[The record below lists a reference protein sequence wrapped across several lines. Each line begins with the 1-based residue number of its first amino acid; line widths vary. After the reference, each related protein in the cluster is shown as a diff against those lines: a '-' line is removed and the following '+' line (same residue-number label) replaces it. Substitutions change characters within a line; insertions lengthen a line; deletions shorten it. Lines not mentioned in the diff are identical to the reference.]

1 MTIVGLSLRVDVAQR
16 KQLEVAINYWHGA
29 RNVFQRCIVRT
40 VLLDMY
46 HIHTCIR
53 EYYEHAGKRGVFH
66 EVERLMKYWIL
77 QWTGRSDRMFMI
89 GIIGKG
95 DNATTENRKA
105 PPTQRGALDR

>member
-66 EVERLMKYWIL
+66 EVERLMKYWIPEPAKPIYIY
-77 QWTGRSDRMFMI
+77 RYK
-89 GIIGKG
+89 IILLRRAKVG
-95 DNATTENRKA
+95 EFVV
-105 PPTQRGALDR
+105 